1 MRNFLKS
8 ALLIAGGALGILL
21 AVLVVRTWRYTA
33 GREQEITVQ
42 QAGAAPETVDSTALT
57 HLSQAVRFRT
67 VTYADSAPPLAEL
80 RKLHAFFERTYPLV
94 HKHLTREVI
103 DSGALLYTWRGT
115 DTALA
120 PVLLMGHQD
129 VVPVEPGTEKNW
141 KHDPFSGDIA
151 DGYVWGRGT
160 LDDKISVLGLL
171 EATEA
176 LLRRGVQP
184 RRTVIFSFS
193 DNEEGGRPPSAAE
206 HAARL
211 LESRG
216 IRPWFVMDEGGALG
230 DNLVPGVPGVVAV
243 VGT

>member
-57 HLSQAVRFRT
+57 HRSQAVRFRT

-94 HKHLTREVI
+94 HKHLRREVI
-103 DSGALLYTWRGT
+103 DSGALLYTWRGS
-115 DTALA
+115 DTTLA

-129 VVPVEPGTEKNW
+129 VVPIEPGTEKDW
-141 KHDPFSGDIA
+141 RHGPFSGDVA
-151 DGYVWGRGT
+151 DGDIWGRGT
-160 LDDKISVLGLL
+160 LDDKSAVFGLL
-171 EATEA
+171 EGVES
-176 LLRRGVQP
+176 LLERGVHP
-184 RRTVIFSFS
+184 RRTVIFSFGHT
-193 DNEEGGRPPSAAE
+193 EEGGGSAAD

-211 LESRG
+211 LESRHVH
-216 IRPWFVMDEGGALG
+216 PWFVMDEGGALG
-230 DNLVPGVPGVVAV
+230 KDLVPGVPGLVAV
-243 VGT
+243 